1 MKEKHTIDYLGC
13 NTTEYIQWIQYN
25 SEGFTIENHGK
36 EWHIDHVIPLSK
48 FDLANEEEQMVAF
61 NWRNT
66 AALSVRDNLTKNNK
80 IVKSQVK
87 QHIEK
92 LVSYHNQNNIE
103 LPQKY
108 IDLFAKYLDDGKP
121 LKLSLPLICGNAYEE
136 LS

>member
-1 MKEKHTIDYLGC
+1 
-13 NTTEYIQWIQYN
+13 
-25 SEGFTIENHGK
+25 
-36 EWHIDHVIPLSK
+36 
-48 FDLANEEEQMVAF
+48 
-61 NWRNT
+61 
-66 AALSVRDNLTKNNK
+66 LTKNNK

-121 LKLSLPLICGNAYEE
+121 LKLSLPLNSGNAVEE